1 MGVNGSELHNLS
13 AQARKLGFGSF
24 PNFIVH

>member
-1 MGVNGSELHNLS
+1 MGVNGNRLHNSS
-13 AQARKLGFGSF
+13 APARKLGFGSF